1 VGGLADL
8 FLLDI
13 RSRRDEPSP
22 DRVGDPNRTILGD
35 EQRSWLLDSLDASSA
50 AWRFVCSPSLLS
62 QTWCAD
68 PDADL
73 EMAMLKLKL
82 MDEDGEGPDYD
93 QWDGYPFER
102 LRLLEHL
109 RAHGIADTVVLSA
122 DIHVSLAAEV
132 HERSYDEPVGE
143 PVAVEIVAP
152 SLTSQNLDDKLK
164 LPRRNPTSMAAEA
177 ALVARL
183 DHVHWCEMDS
193 HGYVL
198 VDVDP
203 SRVRAEWWHMETI
216 LEPSE
221 DEICATAFEV
231 ERGTPRLVQ
240 AGAPGDGGQG

>member
-1 VGGLADL
+1 M
-8 FLLDI
+8 LD
-13 RSRRDEPSP
+13 PA
-22 DRVGDPNRTILGD
+22 RTMLGA
-35 EQRSWLLDSLDASSA
+35 EQRDWLLGALDASTA

-68 PDADL
+68 PDDTL
-73 EMAMLKLKL
+73 KLAMLKLKL

-93 QWDGYPFER
+93 QWDGYPAER
-102 LRLLEHL
+102 LKVLGHL
-109 RAHGIADTVVLSA
+109 REQGIKDTVVLSA

-132 HERSYDEPVGE
+132 HEHSYDEPVGE

-164 LPRRNPTSMAAEA
+164 LPRHNPTSAAAEA

-193 HGYVL
+193 HGYVT

-203 SRVRAEWWHMETI
+203 ARVRAEWWHMDTI

-221 DEICATAFEV
+221 VEELAAVFEV
-231 ERGTPRLVQ
+231 ERGTTRL
-240 AGAPGDGGQG
+240 ARRGPE